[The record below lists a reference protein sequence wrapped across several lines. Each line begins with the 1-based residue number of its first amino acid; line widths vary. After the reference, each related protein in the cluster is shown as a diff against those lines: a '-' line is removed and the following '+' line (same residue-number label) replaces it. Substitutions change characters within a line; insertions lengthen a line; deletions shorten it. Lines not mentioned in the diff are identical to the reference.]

1 MSFISETSRSQ
12 RNPRK
17 ERSTSR
23 TFISN
28 EVFYG
33 DPAVDADASRYSTQ
47 TKLMM
52 RDQAANTLTR
62 VEGAPA
68 RYGKGQK
75 PRDRSLNGIIGG
87 TSHDGPSRPR
97 SVLDDHT

>member
-1 MSFISETSRSQ
+1 M
-12 RNPRK
+12 
-17 ERSTSR
+17 
-23 TFISN
+23 
-28 EVFYG
+28 FYG
-33 DPAVDADASRYSTQ
+33 DSVVDADASRYSTQ

-52 RDQAANTLTR
+52 RDQAANTIAR

-87 TSHDGPSRPR
+87 TCDDGPSRP
-97 SVLDDHT
+97 